1 MSEFDILI
9 LLNTEIG
16 HLFQSTHLHVPRKV
30 NGLQNTKPPSNNSS
44 VPTGDREHSLFWWS
58 SCHVHERYI
67 VVWGCQVNCMYLLY
81 LKFINTMTW
90 VTVESTNKNV
100 DTSMN
105 ERNAKKNCQDCFWS
119 QLSNDTQ
126 QYGSKCTKK
135 KQSLGQLMVKERVL
149 LTYNFS

>member
-1 MSEFDILI
+1 
-9 LLNTEIG
+9 
-16 HLFQSTHLHVPRKV
+16 
-30 NGLQNTKPPSNNSS
+30 
-44 VPTGDREHSLFWWS
+44 
-58 SCHVHERYI
+58 
-67 VVWGCQVNCMYLLY
+67 
-81 LKFINTMTW
+81 MTW

-135 KQSLGQLMVKERVL
+135 KPVSGSTNGEETRSFDLH
-149 LTYNFS
+149 FS